1 MLTKEYIVML
11 LIRMDLQFIQPYV
24 HYIWFVQRNLRNL
37 STTYFIYCQGELP
50 MKNLAIRTFVVALA
64 VAGFSASSMYS
75 ATAAR
80 NNEAKVLVAHPGV
93 VRTPT
98 PLCNPGST
106 CGLD

>member
-1 MLTKEYIVML
+1 
-11 LIRMDLQFIQPYV
+11 
-24 HYIWFVQRNLRNL
+24 
-37 STTYFIYCQGELP
+37 

-75 ATAAR
+75 ASTAR

-93 VRTPT
+93 VHTPS
-98 PLCNPGST
+98 PQCNPGST